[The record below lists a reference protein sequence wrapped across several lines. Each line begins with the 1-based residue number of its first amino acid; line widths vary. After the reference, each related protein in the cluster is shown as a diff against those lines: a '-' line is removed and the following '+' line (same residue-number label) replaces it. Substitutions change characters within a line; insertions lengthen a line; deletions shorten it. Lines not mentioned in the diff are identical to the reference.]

1 MANLP
6 KFYRSSA
13 GMRYFVVNGRKVFIE
28 PGVSKKQILSIYKT
42 LKKTIKTKK
51 RKPKTNKQSAQTV
64 ININNEP
71 KRRNR
76 SNRNRK
82 YVKFGSTINP
92 LLQSIS
98 SGFTKDS
105 GDIDLVN
112 KSINEFNK
120 KLDDDKRK
128 LDEEKRKL
136 EENKDGQLIVLPQ
149 SVMNRELAIY
159 QNIQYAMNKFR
170 ESLHRENFPDNV
182 EEAKSSKFFRT
193 IFKSIIIIYVI
204 SITDITH
211 YD

>member
-13 GMRYFVVNGRKVFIE
+13 GVRYFVVNGRKVFIE

-51 RKPKTNKQSAQTV
+51 RKQTKQSAQTV

-92 LLQSIS
+92 LHQSRFHLDLQKIVVILIWLTSQSTNSI
-98 SGFTKDS
+98 K
-105 GDIDLVN
+105 N
-112 KSINEFNK
+112 
-120 KLDDDKRK
+120 
-128 LDEEKRKL
+128 
-136 EENKDGQLIVLPQ
+136 
-149 SVMNRELAIY
+149 
-159 QNIQYAMNKFR
+159 
-170 ESLHRENFPDNV
+170 
-182 EEAKSSKFFRT
+182 
-193 IFKSIIIIYVI
+193 
-204 SITDITH
+204 
-211 YD
+211 